1 MFKQA
6 KMRPKPYE
14 NPLLQIL
21 TITEDVVTV
30 SKDPTVGDGYG
41 GNNGGFDWG
50 VN

>member
-1 MFKQA
+1 MA
-6 KMRPKPYE
+6 KRTKLLQKPYE

-21 TITEDVVTV
+21 TITEDVVTA

-41 GNNGGFDWG
+41 GNNDGFDWG